1 MNKTYDLIVVGSGSG
16 AMVVDNALYHGWA
29 VAWVDRGPLGGTCLN
44 VGCIPSKLLTFPAD
58 RIVEI
63 QEAGRLGIDAM
74 INQVGFGAIM
84 ARMRRIVAHSR
95 SEIRRGIELAQNLDF
110 YETQAHFVEGG
121 RDGYD
126 LQVGDQ
132 RIHGKRVVVACGAR
146 PFIPPIEGLEAIE
159 YLTNESVLDLQQ
171 RPESL
176 VIVGGGYISAEYA
189 HFFAA
194 MGTRV
199 TILQRNDYLV
209 PQEEPEICELLE
221 AKLAERLD
229 VFTHTE
235 VVEVR
240 QEQGGVVVVSRDTH
254 DGEMR
259 AVVAER
265 VLVAAGRVS
274 NADLLRVEN
283 AGIET
288 DERGYVKVD
297 EHLQTSADD
306 VWALGDATG
315 GHMFKHVAN
324 REASVV
330 WHNMAHDHRAS
341 MDYSAV
347 PRAVFSHPQIASVGL
362 TESQARERFD
372 VLVGRAKYL
381 DVAKG
386 EAMMET
392 DGFAKAIVGRSGKI
406 LGFHVIGPYAP
417 ILVQEVVNAM
427 ADDGTIDRV
436 GQALHIHPALP
447 ELVVSALYN
456 LQEP

>member
-1 MNKTYDLIVVGSGSG
+1 
-16 AMVVDNALYHGWA
+16 
-29 VAWVDRGPLGGTCLN
+29 
-44 VGCIPSKLLTFPAD
+44 
-58 RIVEI
+58 
-63 QEAGRLGIDAM
+63 
-74 INQVGFGAIM
+74 
-84 ARMRRIVAHSR
+84 
-95 SEIRRGIELAQNLDF
+95 
-110 YETQAHFVEGG
+110 
-121 RDGYD
+121 
-126 LQVGDQ
+126 
-132 RIHGKRVVVACGAR
+132 
-146 PFIPPIEGLEAIE
+146 
-159 YLTNESVLDLQQ
+159 
-171 RPESL
+171 
-176 VIVGGGYISAEYA
+176 
-189 HFFAA
+189 
-194 MGTRV
+194 
-199 TILQRNDYLV
+199 
-209 PQEEPEICELLE
+209 
-221 AKLAERLD
+221 
-229 VFTHTE
+229 
-235 VVEVR
+235 
-240 QEQGGVVVVSRDTH
+240 VVVSRDTH